1 MDQDKNMMPNP
12 ESGNDQPA
20 AEPAAEVPQKPA
32 KRRGRPPRQKPA
44 AEAGAAEPQSSPAEK
59 TIPPEDMKPAA
70 SAAAEPAGNPVRDQ
84 EPVKNQPKN
93 AEPEVNPLN
102 IQPDLLVVPQ
112 EPVGAVSFG
121 PPEDDDDDG
130 YVPAPEPISP
140 TYAEPS
146 QTLSEPPSEP
156 LDTDDF
162 EYPQESNSSQ
172 RRNQNNYQQRQQ
184 NQNQGNG
191 NGNQRRNQRDFN
203 NRRNNNNGGNNNNN
217 QRRNQNNYQQRRYD
231 DDYQDNS
238 QRRFFGNNQNN
249 RHNHGNYQADY
260 NRAGYNGYSGD
271 YQEYNSNN
279 NYSQLNRPQQIQPQ
293 APQVP
298 PSEKTEVSAANAPAV
313 EGEAASKAPVPSVNI
328 SELQEMSMEKLS
340 IMAREMGIEGVGAL
354 EKSKLVFEILRVN
367 AERNG
372 IMYGSGFLEILPD
385 GFGFLRSPAYSYLP
399 SSEDIYLSPSQ
410 IRRFSVKTGDFI
422 TGQIRPPREK
432 ERFFAML
439 KVETI
444 NHEPPERK
452 RNIIPFSDLTPYFP
466 TQRLILETT
475 PEEISTRVV
484 DLITPIGMGQR
495 GLIVAPPRTG
505 KTVLMQKMANAISKN
520 NPEVELIILLID
532 ERPEEVTDM
541 QRSVKAEVVSS
552 TFDEPPERHV
562 QVAEM
567 VIEKAKRM
575 VEYGKDVVILLDSI
589 TRLARAYNTLQP
601 HSGKILTGGVDAN
614 ALHKPKRFF
623 GAARNIDGKGS
634 LTIIATAL
642 IDTGS
647 RMDEV
652 IFEEFKGT
660 GNMELHLDRYLVD
673 RRVYPA
679 INIERS
685 GTRKE
690 ELLLHPEELKRVWT
704 LRKAMNGVPPVEA
717 MELLIGKLKKV
728 KTNVEFLMTLQV

>member
-1 MDQDKNMMPNP
+1 MDQDNSMNP
-12 ESGNDQPA
+12 ASLPETPAPA
-20 AEPAAEVPQKPA
+20 AENSPAEPPKP
-32 KRRGRPPRQKPA
+32 KRRGRPPRQKTPDKA
-44 AEAGAAEPQSSPAEK
+44 PGAAEVPAAPAPAALPDSAKPVQPPAAPANVSPAPSQIKE
-59 TIPPEDMKPAA
+59 
-70 SAAAEPAGNPVRDQ
+70 
-84 EPVKNQPKN
+84 
-93 AEPEVNPLN
+93 EPEAVPAD
-102 IQPDLLVVPQ
+102 IRPDRLVVPQ
-112 EPVGAVSFG
+112 EPIGAVSFG

-130 YVPAPEPISP
+130 YVPAPEPISA
-140 TYAEPS
+140 TYVEQPAVPRD
-146 QTLSEPPSEP
+146 SEAPMEP
-156 LDTDDF
+156 LDTDDL
-162 EYPQESNSSQ
+162 ECQDPAAGGNQQ
-172 RRNQNNYQQRQQ
+172 RRNQNNYSNQQR
-184 NQNQGNG
+184 NQNNY
-191 NGNQRRNQRDFN
+191 NNNQRRNQRDN
-203 NRRNNNNGGNNNNN
+203 NRRNNNNQ
-217 QRRNQNNYQQRRYD
+217 QRRNQNSYSNQRGNRYD
-231 DDYQDNS
+231 DDYQDS
-238 QRRFFGNNQNN
+238 QRRFFHNSQNN
-249 RHNHGNYQADY
+249 RNQNHGNYQNDY
-260 NRAGYNGYSGD
+260 NRGSYGNYQND
-271 YQEYNSNN
+271 YAQEYNSNN
-279 NYSQLNRPQQIQPQ
+279 NYSQLPRPNAASQQVQYQ
-293 APQVP
+293 APQPVDP
-298 PSEKTEVSAANAPAV
+298 EAAANAASPAP
-313 EGEAASKAPVPSVNI
+313 ANTAQPQAPVPSVNI

-340 IMAREMGIEGVGAL
+340 TMAREMGIEGVGAL

-452 RNIIPFSDLTPYFP
+452 RNIIPFGDLTPYFP
-466 TQRLILETT
+466 TQRLILETA

-690 ELLLHPEELKRVWT
+690 ELLLHPDELKRVWT